1 MVQEDMVSIIHSIL
15 NYVVTQQSNDG
26 STVYSEFE
34 SELKL
39 FAYPQISNIH
49 LSFLRDYKLV
59 CNIVAFGILRIARM
73 KKSEITQRFKSV
85 LDVPADVEPILK
97 KILGLDSFSLD
108 YCSKLLGVK
117 FNVINFD
124 DTCKQQ
130 EIVYEKI
137 ADMFDTVG
145 MLYNFTPENISKVSV
160 HKSEVDS
167 LFDRLKLIVERN
179 ELSSPYG
186 VMYYR
191 EKQGYFLRPTMSEN
205 SEFYPF
211 KLNYFADYKRGIIP
225 STVTEEKNIS
235 QLFTEYLTTSE
246 PGEFIFYDS
255 SSGSTVNLPENGGKV
270 KFYPIFIASLIFRQK
285 MHCKQITTSD
295 GKNGVMWYLDSTR
308 MKKDDY
314 IEWLSNFFYNR
325 MMPAII
331 GSIPVENYS
340 VIWQSITKSLTSY
353 VYLEDYKGVAKVSLI
368 FSFGEKSKDI
378 SIRCKAIS
386 DKILDISD
394 GAFGSSLF
402 PGKTLEKID
411 SRFLSQSSQ
420 DYSGY
425 IISFTADKT
434 AYYALT
440 SFAYKTYAQMLE
452 NNKEI
457 SLKSLFVGKTKDDQL
472 LSVDLSGNTTHSMF
486 ITAGSRSGK
495 GVLTLN
501 LLAGLIYS
509 GCPLIYLDNKPDMA
523 SMLWQMERELNKG
536 VVDINPDGTANPN
549 YKRILSIE
557 SLRPTKKFPKDDNNV
572 LGFNSTRVKLA
583 YQRAQVNC
591 PSEFKTLTVGAR
603 AFISYV
609 KAVQL
614 AFVVAQYPSRFGV
627 SQEAKLVTIMDEL
640 NNATESLDAWVDTF
654 GLNKAYKDL
663 KYILPEKFKGT
674 PGAKFFELLN
684 DLTSSWNMGRNAWFT
699 DTGGALFIEIAQ
711 KLSAGGNTSGGGK
724 TVTKSFIA
732 NMIQWAPY
740 KIFGKNGNM
749 KTGADKADMTAFTTD
764 NIEGKTS
771 AYNEVQGTGGTT
783 DKATGEELTA
793 LEGCSRR
800 FIFTSD
806 NGYRV
811 FAPLFTLNRNDLL
824 LATESIAEQTIS
836 GNPPVINDALIH
848 KIATTQRWAKS
859 NVGPFLDIQES
870 NHNDIE
876 TVIKSEIVEKQQ
888 DGSYALNEK
897 IGFMGLLRMLLNYD
911 DAKIL
916 DTLSRGYDICWEILT
931 TSGIAQEHGYTFVE
945 EYLYD
950 LSLDSIYLGSEIVGR
965 MQSGSS
971 TSGASTS
978 GASTFNTGDFNNS
991 GYDGYADSTQNSGS
1005 PDSDDMYTEDDSE
1018 EEFTDDTSETT
1029 TSPLS
1034 NPFQTSGS
1042 TWGTQQNS
1050 DESLEPD
1057 GDWDNSQFEDS
1068 ASTDNFDDFDSST
1081 DQSDD
1086 GFGTSMGS
1094 PSPSGFGSTSPTGF
1108 GSTSTSF
1115 TPTPVPPAPNYV
1127 NTPKY
1132 DKPFVPLDLDLDY
1145 GSGMYGDYN
1154 SVRHYSEILCECIR
1168 ELTGDWSRV
1177 SKIEIQQEG
1186 YILVNGVLLAPTITE
1201 RQAEALPLDIRS
1213 KIQHGMWADM
1223 FYFADLYK
1231 FKNLILLRVDDID
1244 LAYTKLRTEI
1254 GKPDFNGVKKK
1265 LARKTSL
1272 ETLIIAGTV
1281 IDTTPESMYQQ
1292 KTNETS
1298 HNFTTACKNGFGK
1311 FGKGVGTALSNVCG
1325 RVHASKVWQS
1335 PVGRF
1340 VKGAAAVAGVGVGLS
1355 IMGGVLGLLGVWG
1368 TINLALAGAGGIYNA
1383 VRKRK

>member
-1 MVQEDMVSIIHSIL
+1 MAQEGMVSIVHGIMT
-15 NYVVTQQSNDG
+15 YVVSQQSRDG

-34 SELKL
+34 TELES
-39 FAYPQISNIH
+39 FTYPQISNIH
-49 LSFLRDYKLV
+49 LSFLQDYKLA
-59 CNIVAFGILRIARM
+59 CNIIAFGILRIARM
-73 KKSEITQRFKSV
+73 SKSEISERFKSV
-85 LDVPADVEPILK
+85 LNVPADVEPILK
-97 KILGLDSFSLD
+97 KVIGLDSFTLN
-108 YCSKLLGVK
+108 YCSALLGVK

-124 DTCKQQ
+124 DSCKQQ
-130 EIVYEKI
+130 DVVYEKL
-137 ADMFDTVG
+137 ANMFDTVG
-145 MLYNFTPENISKVSV
+145 TLYNFTPENVSKVSV

-191 EKQGYFLRPTMSEN
+191 ESQGYFLRPTTSEN

-225 STVTEEKNIS
+225 STVTEENNIS
-235 QLFTEYLTTSE
+235 QLFTEYLCTSE

-255 SSGSTVNLPENGGKV
+255 NSGSTVNIPENGGKV

-295 GKNGVMWYLDSTR
+295 GKNGVMWYLDPAR

-325 MMPAII
+325 MMPAVI
-331 GSIPVENYS
+331 GSIPVEKYS
-340 VIWQSITKSLTSY
+340 TIWQSVTRSLTSY

-386 DKILDISD
+386 DKILDISN

-440 SFAYKTYAQMLE
+440 SFAYKTYAQMME

-472 LSVDLSGNTTHSMF
+472 LSVDLSGNTTHSMY

-523 SMLWQMERELNKG
+523 SMLWQMERELNNG
-536 VVDINPDGTANPN
+536 VVDINSDGTANPN

-583 YQRAQVNC
+583 YQRAQANC
-591 PSEFKTLTVGAR
+591 PSEFRTLTVGAK

-614 AFVVAQYPSRFGV
+614 AFVVAQYPSTFGV
-627 SQEAKLVTIMDEL
+627 NQDAKLVTIMDEL
-640 NNATESLDAWVDTF
+640 NNATESLDVWVDTF
-654 GLNKAYKDL
+654 GLSKAYKDL
-663 KYILPEKFKGT
+663 KYTLPEKFKGT

-684 DLTSSWNMGRNAWFT
+684 DLTSSWNLGRNAWFT

-724 TVTKSFIA
+724 TVTKSFMA

-749 KTGADKADMTAFTTD
+749 KTGVDKADMTAFTTNNED
-764 NIEGKTS
+764 GRTS
-771 AYNEVQGTGGTT
+771 AYNEVQGAGGTT

-836 GNPPVINDALIH
+836 GNPPIIDDALIH
-848 KIATTQRWAKS
+848 KIATNQRWAKS

-870 NHNDIE
+870 NHNDPE
-876 TVIKSEIVEKQQ
+876 TVIKAEIVEKQQ
-888 DGSYALNEK
+888 DGSYSLNEK

-911 DAKIL
+911 NTKIL
-916 DTLSRGYDICWEILT
+916 NTLSRGYDICWEILT
-931 TSGIAQEHGYTFVE
+931 KSGIAQEHGYTFVE

-950 LSLDSIYLGSEIVGR
+950 LRPDTIYSSSEIVER
-965 MQSGSS
+965 MQSGLQTGSS
-971 TSGASTS
+971 TSS
-978 GASTFNTGDFNNS
+978 FNTGDFNNS
-991 GYDGYADSTQNSGS
+991 GYDGYANPTQNSGMS
-1005 PDSDDMYTEDDSE
+1005 EPSDMNTEDNTVDAPMGN
-1018 EEFTDDTSETT
+1018 TSETT
-1029 TSPLS
+1029 TAPLP
-1034 NPFQTSGS
+1034 NPFQSSGNS
-1042 TWGTQQNS
+1042 WGTQENS
-1050 DESLEPD
+1050 GETLDPE
-1057 GDWDNSQFEDS
+1057 GDWDNSE
-1068 ASTDNFDDFDSST
+1068 FDDGTEYNYNSQET
-1081 DQSDD
+1081 TGQPVN
-1086 GFGTSMGS
+1086 GFGA
-1094 PSPSGFGSTSPTGF
+1094 PTGAPM
-1108 GSTSTSF
+1108 GA
-1115 TPTPVPPAPNYV
+1115 PQPVPPAPNYSGIP
-1127 NTPKY
+1127 TY
-1132 DKPFVPLDLDLDY
+1132 DKPFVPEDLELSFGDGVY
-1145 GSGMYGDYN
+1145 GGYN
-1154 SVRHYSEILCECIR
+1154 SVRHYSEVLVECIR
-1168 ELTGDWSRV
+1168 EAMGDLNRV
-1177 SKIEIQQEG
+1177 TKFEVQQG
-1186 YILVNGVLLAPTITE
+1186 GHIVVNGVHIAPTLK
-1201 RQAEALPLDIRS
+1201 QSQLEALPLDIRGRVS
-1213 KIQHGMWADM
+1213 QGMWIDI
-1223 FYFADLYK
+1223 FHFTDLYK
-1231 FKNLILLRVDDID
+1231 FKNLSYLSVDDLD

-1254 GKPDFNGVKKK
+1254 GKPTFLKIKNK

-1272 ETLIIAGTV
+1272 ETLVIAGQV
-1281 IDTTPESMYQQ
+1281 IDETPESAEQQ
-1292 KTNETS
+1292 TINENS
-1298 HNFTTACKNGFGK
+1298 HNFSSACKNGFGK
-1311 FGKGVGTALSNVCG
+1311 LASVGSALGHACG
-1325 RVHASKVWQS
+1325 RIYSSKVWQS

-1340 VKGAAAVAGVGVGLS
+1340 AKGAAVVAGVGIGLS
-1355 IMGGVLGLLGVWG
+1355 LMGSILGLLGVWG
-1368 TINLALAGAGGIYNA
+1368 TLNLALAGGGGLYNA
-1383 VRKRK
+1383 IRKRKK

>member
-1 MVQEDMVSIIHSIL
+1 MAQEGMVSIVHGIL
-15 NYVVTQQSNDG
+15 DYVVAQQSRDG

-34 SELKL
+34 TELNT
-39 FAYPQISNIH
+39 FIYPQASNIH
-49 LSFLRDYKLV
+49 LSFLQDYKLA
-59 CNIVAFGILRIARM
+59 CNIIAFGILRIARM
-73 KKSEITQRFKSV
+73 NKKEKSDRFKSV

-97 KILGLDSFSLD
+97 KIIGLDSFTLD
-108 YCSKLLGVK
+108 YCSALLGIK
-117 FNVINFD
+117 FNIVDFD
-124 DTCKQQ
+124 GSCKQQ
-130 EIVYEKI
+130 EVVYDKL
-137 ADMFDTVG
+137 ADMFGTIG
-145 MLYNFTPENISKVSV
+145 MLFNFTPENVSKVSV
-160 HKSEVDS
+160 HKTEVDS

-179 ELSSPYG
+179 ELSAPYG

-191 EKQGYFLRPTMSEN
+191 DNQGYFLKPTTSEN

-211 KLNYFADYKRGIIP
+211 KLNYFVDYKRGIIP
-225 STVTEEKNIS
+225 STVVEENNIS
-235 QLFTEYLTTSE
+235 QLFTDYLTTSE

-255 SSGSTVNLPENGGKV
+255 NSSSTVNLPDNNGKV

-285 MHCKQITTSD
+285 MHCKQVGTSGD
-295 GKNGVMWYLDSTR
+295 KSGAMWYLDPER

-325 MMPAII
+325 MMPAVI

-340 VIWQSITKSLTSY
+340 SIWLSVTKSLTSY

-386 DKILDISD
+386 DQILDISN

-425 IISFTADKT
+425 IIAFTADKT

-440 SFAYKTYAQMLE
+440 SFAYKTYAQMME

-472 LSVDLSGNTTHSMF
+472 LSVDLSGNTTHSMY

-523 SMLWQMERELNKG
+523 SMLWQMERELNNG
-536 VVDINPDGTANPN
+536 VVDINSDGTANPN

-583 YQRAQVNC
+583 YQHAQANC
-591 PSEFKTLTVGAR
+591 PSEFKTLSIGAK
-603 AFISYV
+603 AFISYA

-614 AFVVAQYPSRFGV
+614 AFVVAQSPSTFGV
-627 SQEAKLVTIMDEL
+627 SQDSKLVTIMDEL

-654 GLNKAYKDL
+654 GLSKAYKDL
-663 KYILPEKFKGT
+663 RYTLPEKLKGT
-674 PGAKFFELLN
+674 PEGKFFELLN
-684 DLTSSWNMGRNAWFT
+684 DLTSSWNLGRNAWFT

-724 TVTKSFIA
+724 TVTKSFMA

-749 KTGADKADMTAFTTD
+749 KTGVDKADMTAFTT
-764 NIEGKTS
+764 NNEEGKLL
-771 AYNEVQGTGGTT
+771 AYNEVQGAGGST

-793 LEGCSRR
+793 LDGCSRR

-806 NGYRV
+806 SGYRV

-836 GNPPVINDALIH
+836 GNPPVIDDALIH
-848 KIATTQRWAKS
+848 KIATNQRWAKS
-859 NVGPFLDIQES
+859 NVGPFLDIQEG
-870 NHNDIE
+870 NHNDPE
-876 TVIKSEIVEKQQ
+876 TVIKAEIVEKQQ
-888 DGSYALNEK
+888 DGTYTLNEK

-916 DTLSRGYDICWEILT
+916 STLSRGYDICWEILT
-931 TSGIAQEHGYTFVE
+931 ASGIAQEHGYTFVE

-950 LSLDSIYLGSEIVGR
+950 LRPDTIYSSSEIVER
-965 MQSGSS
+965 MQSGLQAG
-971 TSGASTS
+971 SGASS
-978 GASTFNTGDFNNS
+978 FNTGDFNNS
-991 GYDGYADSTQNSGS
+991 GYDEYANPTQNSDMS
-1005 PDSDDMYTEDDSE
+1005 EPDYEDNSDVEPIRG
-1018 EEFTDDTSETT
+1018 TSETT
-1029 TSPLS
+1029 SAPLP
-1034 NPFQTSGS
+1034 NPFQTSGN

-1050 DESLEPD
+1050 DETLDPE
-1057 GDWDNSQFEDS
+1057 GDWDNSE
-1068 ASTDNFDDFDSST
+1068 FDDGSEDNYGGQETTEQPIS
-1081 DQSDD
+1081 
-1086 GFGTSMGS
+1086 GFGAPTGTPMGTPMGTPFGTPMGS
-1094 PSPSGFGSTSPTGF
+1094 PQ
-1108 GSTSTSF
+1108 
-1115 TPTPVPPAPNYV
+1115 PVPPAPDYSGIP
-1127 NTPKY
+1127 TY
-1132 DKPFVPLDLDLDY
+1132 DKPFVPLDLELDFGKGVY
-1145 GSGMYGDYN
+1145 GGYN
-1154 SVRHYSEILCECIR
+1154 SVRHYSEVLVECIR
-1168 ELTGDWSRV
+1168 EAMGDLNRV
-1177 SKIEIQQEG
+1177 IKFEVQQG
-1186 YILVNGVLLAPTITE
+1186 GHIVVNGVHIAPSI
-1201 RQAEALPLDIRS
+1201 QQSQLEALPLDIRARVS
-1213 KIQHGMWADM
+1213 QGMWIDI
-1223 FYFADLYK
+1223 FHFADLYK
-1231 FKNLILLRVDDID
+1231 FKNLAYLSVDDID

-1254 GKPDFNGVKKK
+1254 GKPTFLKVKNK

-1272 ETLIIAGTV
+1272 EILIIAGQV
-1281 IDTTPESMYQQ
+1281 IDETPESTEQQ
-1292 KTNETS
+1292 TINENS
-1298 HNFTTACKNGFGK
+1298 HNFSSACKNGFSKIASAGS
-1311 FGKGVGTALSNVCG
+1311 ALGHACG
-1325 RVHASKVWQS
+1325 RIYSSKVWQS

-1340 VKGAAAVAGVGVGLS
+1340 AKGAATVAGVGVGLS
-1355 IMGGVLGLLGVWG
+1355 LMGGILGLLGVWG
-1368 TINLALAGAGGIYNA
+1368 TLNLALVGGGGIYNA
-1383 VRKRK
+1383 IRKRKK